1 MAKHKKSE
9 VEESITPNLIPMIDI
24 MFLLLLFFML
34 GADMSQR
41 ELAGE
46 LILPEAT
53 QVPATDN
60 TKVEGV
66 EYTTINI
73 HHDTEDGSA
82 CAVNANGGICR
93 EEGHWQWSIRGKNF
107 NKNTLKDQL
116 QIEAEMNMETEP
128 DPVAK
133 KILSARN
140 VLIRADSAAPYGDI
154 QKVIELCG
162 TVGIYKIEV
171 AAARPA
177 PTDN

>member
-1 MAKHKKSE
+1 MSRHKKPE
-9 VEESITPNLIPMIDI
+9 VEESISPNLIPMIDI

-46 LILPEAT
+46 LVLPEAA
-53 QVPATDN
+53 QVPESKTD
-60 TKVEGV
+60 KDEGV
-66 EYTTINI
+66 QYTTINI
-73 HHDTEDGSA
+73 HHDPEDGSP

-93 EEGHWQWSIRGKNF
+93 EDGHWQWSIRAKNF
-107 NKNTLKDQL
+107 NKNTLKEQL
-116 QIEAEMNMETEP
+116 QIEAEMNMETVP

-133 KILSARN
+133 KLLSARN
-140 VLIRADSAAPYGDI
+140 VLIRADSAAPFGDI

-162 TVGIYKIEV
+162 LVGIYKIEV

-177 PTDN
+177 PEGK